1 MFDSIFV
8 PLDTH
13 VSSGISIFPSLSY
26 LFSFLIDS
34 PVSVVELPFRSR
46 IIRNVQFLSK
56 GITRLSHRFCFERNS
71 YPGRDKYYVCYMLC
85 VRVKLDD
92 KNEKRFAC
100 RAVRENSFD
109 AILIHLSSIEHLN
122 VNELRIRV
130 YISYFIRFSRHQ
142 REPQLRFEHDD
153 FSLSPISH
161 SRYTSLYGMEIQNT
175 TLHGKHHFIF
185 YIQIRFNLFVEQVPY
200 KLFFT
205 IFNRYIRPIYFLSSR
220 A

>member
-71 YPGRDKYYVCYMLC
+71 YPGRDKYYVCYTLY
-85 VRVKLDD
+85 VRVKLD

-142 REPQLRFEHDD
+142 REPRLRFEHDD

-161 SRYTSLYGMEIQNT
+161 SRYTIYVTIWNGNSKY
-175 TLHGKHHFIF
+175 HFKRKTPF
-185 YIQIRFNLFVEQVPY
+185 YILYSN
-200 KLFFT
+200 
-205 IFNRYIRPIYFLSSR
+205 
-220 A
+220 